1 MGVAGRWTAVVE
13 YLKHIMVLWNGT
25 ESQGSDSR
33 EADIKLRERK
43 DFLSYKAVKE
53 AKSLGRQPVSTNK

>member
-1 MGVAGRWTAVVE
+1 
-13 YLKHIMVLWNGT
+13 MVLWNGT

-33 EADIKLRERK
+33 EVDIELRERK

>member
-1 MGVAGRWTAVVE
+1 
-13 YLKHIMVLWNGT
+13 MVLWNGT

-33 EADIKLRERK
+33 EADIELRERK

-53 AKSLGRQPVSTNK
+53 AKSLGR